1 MTDSFALV
9 NTATAHVLCYNLCMK
24 PIIFPRDE
32 QAHNNIIEWWYWNG
46 HLRGEDGHE
55 YSFMDCLFKADS
67 RRVKFPFLKS
77 PFKNLYFSHS
87 ILSDITSQKFFSD
100 IDYIS
105 VPSRQSF
112 KRPLLFAEYVAAEPD
127 TLLKGFTVNLMK
139 EENKFSYRIRTKN
152 FDLKLRALKK
162 PFLEGGK
169 GFMDLHG
176 RKTYYYSLT
185 SLAAEGEIFFKNKI
199 VKVKGQAWMDHQWA
213 DVPYSQDH
221 WTWFSIQL
229 KNKIELVIFEYGR
242 EKKDYYAGICYPD
255 GRQEHF
261 TNVKITP
268 QGKSWKSVKT
278 GANYDLSWRL
288 EIPEKKMELFVEPL
302 LKKQEVLFGT
312 INYWEGPLKVDG
324 IIAGKKVSGRGFL
337 ELVGRASKYKAIKFF
352 REAIKQA
359 IKEIRNK
366 E

>member
-1 MTDSFALV
+1 
-9 NTATAHVLCYNLCMK
+9 MK
-24 PIIFPRDE
+24 PIKFPRDE
-32 QAHNNIIEWWYWNG
+32 QAHDNIIEWWYWNG
-46 HLRGEDGHE
+46 HLKGEDGHD
-55 YSFMDCLFKADS
+55 YAFMDCLFKADS
-67 RRVKFPFLKS
+67 RRVKLPFIKS

-139 EENKFSYRIRTKN
+139 EENEFSYRIRTKN
-152 FDLKLRALKK
+152 FDLKLKSFKK
-162 PFLEGGK
+162 PLLEGGA
-169 GFMDLHG
+169 GYLNLHG

-185 SLAAEGEIFFKNKI
+185 SLAAEGEISFKNKI
-199 VKVKGQAWMDHQWA
+199 IKVKGQAWMDHQWA
-213 DVPYSQDH
+213 DVPYSQDL

-229 KNKIELVIFEYGR
+229 KNKTELVVFEHGR
-242 EKKDYYAGICYPD
+242 EKKDCYAGISYPD

-261 TNVKITP
+261 KNVKIIAL
-268 QGKSWKSVKT
+268 GNSWKSLKT
-278 GANYDLSWRL
+278 GASYNLSWQI
-288 EIPEKKMELFVEPL
+288 EIPEKKISLVVEPL
-302 LKKQEVLFGT
+302 LKKQEVIFGT

-324 IIAGKKVSGRGFL
+324 VFAGKKVSGRGFL

-352 REAIKQA
+352 REAIIETLKSF
-359 IKEIRNK
+359 KDRK
-366 E
+366 